1 MKVMDAVLELA
12 RFLTRPA
19 FHDDFRFRVELHRVL
34 ALRVQNAEKAFLPST
49 ERKGSHRRGNA
60 NIDADISRRRLVA
73 ELPRRRAARREE
85 GRLVAVRAL
94 ADEFDSLV
102 NRVGM
107 NQAQYWPENFRIG
120 KRTRDRKSTRLNSS
134 HANISYAV

>member
-1 MKVMDAVLELA
+1 MKVMDAVLEFA

-19 FHDDFRFRVELHRVL
+19 FHDDFGFRVELDGIL
-34 ALRVQNAEKAFLPST
+34 ALRVQNAKKAFLPST

-60 NIDADISRRRLVA
+60 NIDANISRRCLVTK
-73 ELPRRRAARREE
+73 LPRRRATRREE
-85 GRLVAVRAL
+85 GRLVAIRAL

-107 NQAQYWPENFRIG
+107 NQAQHWPENFRIG
-120 KRTRDRKSTRLNSS
+120 KRTRSG
-134 HANISYAV
+134 HAVKHRGFQKISA

>member
-19 FHDDFRFRVELHRVL
+19 FHDDFRFCVELNRVL

-60 NIDADISRRRLVA
+60 NIDADISGRRLVTK
-73 ELPRRRAARREE
+73 LPRRRATRCEERRLIAI
-85 GRLVAVRAL
+85 RAV
-94 ADEFDSLV
+94 ADEFDGLV
-102 NRVGM
+102 NRV
-107 NQAQYWPENFRIG
+107 
-120 KRTRDRKSTRLNSS
+120 
-134 HANISYAV
+134 